1 MTIRGMMRGSLVPV
15 ALLLVLATSG
25 ARAEQAID
33 TFQTPG
39 WSGAAYADPTTGK
52 FTYCDVSSAFG
63 GAVLTFSLD
72 RDQQFRVEVGAE
84 DWRLTPHS
92 DYVTTLMIDHHEP
105 LQTIAQA
112 AAQKQLVVEF
122 GPDDDIVK
130 ELRNGQF
137 LRVLAEHVG
146 LSFSLSGS
154 SDALVHLRSCV
165 MQHGGTVGAPR

>member
-1 MTIRGMMRGSLVPV
+1 MRCVIAVGLLAALV
-15 ALLLVLATSG
+15 TGG

-39 WSGAAYADPTTGK
+39 WSGAAYLDPGTGK
-52 FTYCDVSSAFG
+52 FAYCDVSSAFG

-72 RDQQFRVEVGAE
+72 RKQEFRIAVGAE

-92 DYVTTLMIDHHEP
+92 DYVTTLMIDHHEA
-105 LQTIAQA
+105 LQTVAQA
-112 AAQKQLVVEF
+112 AARKQLVVEF

-130 ELRNGQF
+130 ELRDGQF

-154 SDALVHLRSCV
+154 SDALVQLRSCV
-165 MQHGGTVGAPR
+165 LQHGGATGAQR